1 MPIEIL
7 LVENDPRDAQM
18 TQIAL
23 KDSKIS
29 VNLNQVEDGVE
40 AMAFLYKQGKYTSMP
55 RPDIIFLDLNL
66 PQKDGRQVLAEI
78 REDEALRRIP
88 VVIMTTSEAEEDI
101 LKAYNLAANCY
112 IVKPIDLNQFVKV
125 VQSIKNFWFTIVTL
139 PPE

>member
-29 VNLNQVEDGVE
+29 VNLNLLEDGVE
-40 AMAFLYKQGKYTSMP
+40 AMAFLYKQEKYTSMS

-66 PQKDGRQVLAEI
+66 PQKDGRQILAEI
-78 REDEALRRIP
+78 RED
-88 VVIMTTSEAEEDI
+88 
-101 LKAYNLAANCY
+101 KAQETDSCGNY
-112 IVKPIDLNQFVKV
+112 D
-125 VQSIKNFWFTIVTL
+125 NF
-139 PPE
+139 